1 MLISY
6 GSYYTCYKQFPTIMV
21 MRPKVFVEGFA
32 SLPMASSQGWTSMVM
47 GSVHGVFPQ
56 LRNCV
61 SCMHSVACG
70 SSLVSWLQRVG
81 ELTTEGVLLTLW
93 VLPFLRRG
101 ECEVLTLPSHECT

>member
-61 SCMHSVACG
+61 SCM
-70 SSLVSWLQRVG
+70 QRSMWFVVG
-81 ELTTEGVLLTLW
+81 ELATEGW
-93 VLPFLRRG
+93 
-101 ECEVLTLPSHECT
+101 